1 MQKDVFWLLGS
12 LQVSGR
18 GAQRTN
24 NQTRPQKSYFFRAPP
39 KRKCFR
45 FGFWK
50 PAGKRNLASEK
61 SNQQPGERRRARQKA
76 KSEKK
81 NSERLLR
88 MPTMTDFLTCGFWD
102 QRSPRLG
109 TQVLVSFRGGG
120 GPRLGKP
127 PSLGPLV
134 GSVTS
139 QESKTW

>member
-1 MQKDVFWLLGS
+1 MQKQMQKDVFWLLGS

-18 GAQRTN
+18 ATQRTN

-76 KSEKK
+76 KKK
-81 NSERLLR
+81 
-88 MPTMTDFLTCGFWD
+88 
-102 QRSPRLG
+102 
-109 TQVLVSFRGGG
+109 
-120 GPRLGKP
+120 
-127 PSLGPLV
+127 
-134 GSVTS
+134 
-139 QESKTW
+139 